1 MRRKLP
7 KKYAGIILGALVP
20 ITMGIVMS
28 FIITAL
34 NLGFSS
40 NFLQKWGQAYLGAL
54 VFGLPL
60 GLIVTPFLKKFV
72 DHITK

>member
-1 MRRKLP
+1 MTRKIP
-7 KKYAGIILGALVP
+7 EKYAGLLLGGLVP
-20 ITMGIVMS
+20 ITMGVIMS
-28 FIITAL
+28 FIITVI

-40 NFLQKWGQAYLGAL
+40 NFLEKWGQAYIGAL

-60 GLIVTPFLKKFV
+60 GLLVTPYLKKFV